1 MGSSPSAAEL
11 IVLAGPTA
19 SGKTALALRLAERL
33 GAEIVSADSQQ
44 VYRYFDIGTA
54 KPTTTELAG
63 VRHHLVSIVEPNE
76 RFSAAHFQKLADAA
90 IADIRSRAKRVL
102 VVGGTGLYLRILLH
116 GVISAP
122 GADAKLRQQLEEEAA
137 RKGTAACHQRLAQVD
152 PTTAAT
158 VKPTDLV
165 RIIRALE
172 IHQSTGVP
180 VSEQRR
186 RHGFLENRYPF
197 ALYVLS
203 PPRDE
208 LYRAIDERAKAM
220 FAGGLLDEVRS
231 LVQRGFRDAPP
242 MRSVNYLQAL
252 AVVEGRLRLEEGI
265 ASAAQQSRRYGKR
278 QLTWFR
284 KEAGARHLSPPYA
297 ELDAQG

>member
-1 MGSSPSAAEL
+1 MGSSSAAEL

-54 KPTTTELAG
+54 KPTAAELAR
-63 VRHHLVSIVEPNE
+63 VRHHLVSVVEPNE
-76 RFSAAHFQKLADAA
+76 RFSAAEFQRLADAA
-90 IADIRSRAKRVL
+90 IAGIQSRGKRVV

-122 GADAKLRQQLEEEAA
+122 GANAKLRQQLDEEAA
-137 RKGTAACHQRLAQVD
+137 RKGTAALHQRLAKVD
-152 PTTAAT
+152 PATAAT

-172 IHQSTGVP
+172 IHTSTGVP

-186 RHGFLENRYPF
+186 RHGFMENRYPF
-197 ALYVLS
+197 VLYVLS

-231 LVQRGFRDAPP
+231 LVQRGFRDAAP
-242 MRSVNYLQAL
+242 MRSVNYVKAL
-252 AVVEGRLRLEEGI
+252 AVVEGRLSLEEGI
-265 ASAAQQSRRYGKR
+265 ASAAQQSRRYAKR

-284 KEAGARHLSPPYA
+284 KEAGAKHLSPPYG
-297 ELDAQG
+297 ELDAQA

>member
-1 MGSSPSAAEL
+1 MDPAPSEAEL
-11 IVLAGPTA
+11 ILLAGPTA

-54 KPTTTELAG
+54 KPSAAELAR
-63 VRHHLVSIVEPNE
+63 VRHHLVSVVEPNE
-76 RFSAAHFQKLADAA
+76 RFSAAQFQRLADAA
-90 IADIRSRAKRVL
+90 IAEIRSRAKRVL

-122 GADAKLRQQLEEEAA
+122 GANTKLRQQLEEEAA
-137 RKGTAACHQRLAQVD
+137 RKGTAALHQQLAQVD
-152 PTTAAT
+152 PATAAE

-172 IHQSTGVP
+172 IHQSTGMA

-186 RHGFLENRYPF
+186 RHRFMENRYPF
-197 ALYVLS
+197 VLYVLS

-208 LYRAIDERAKAM
+208 LYCAIDERAKAM

-231 LVQRGFRDAPP
+231 LVQRGFRDAAP
-242 MRSVNYLQAL
+242 MRSVNYVQAL
-252 AVVEGRLRLEEGI
+252 AVVEGRMRLEEGI
-265 ASAAQQSRRYGKR
+265 ASAAQQSRRYAKR

-284 KEAGARHLSPPYA
+284 KEPGARHLSPPYG
-297 ELDAQG
+297 ELDAQA